1 MEPWS
6 EPANTVWPFPF
17 PPQDWEQTP
26 AAVQVY
32 VHSLQDELTQ
42 LREHVSDHGVNSLK
56 INRLIS

>member
-32 VHSLQDELTQ
+32 VHSLQPIFPQALFQ
-42 LREHVSDHGVNSLK
+42 
-56 INRLIS
+56 